1 MAGLW
6 ILVIF
11 FLGIF
16 FWSIIPAPNIENSFS
31 VDFSRPLFQNQV
43 CPIEDSFPTITLNA
57 KHPAFLHFGSKAT
70 FEVLV
75 IKENAYGLKHEDDCD
90 FSLELLLDLSDI
102 SVKPNDQLIQPL
114 VNGLNQIFVY
124 DLQAGDLERK
134 QEGDLWVYLTSKS
147 PDAQSPNRTP
157 LFVIPVEI
165 EIRSLLGIPMLWLRL
180 VSLSAIILLI
190 SLKVFVGRLR

>member
-16 FWSIIPAPNIENSFS
+16 FWSIIPAPNIENSYS

-90 FSLELLLDLSDI
+90 FSLELLLDLRSI
-102 SVKPNDQLIQPL
+102 SIEPNDRLIQPL
-114 VNGLNQIFVY
+114 VDDQDQLFVY
-124 DLQAGDLERK
+124 ELQAGALDGK
-134 QEGDLWVYLTSKS
+134 QEGDLWVYLISTS
-147 PDAQSPNRTP
+147 PDVQSPNRTP

-180 VSLSAIILLI
+180 VSLPAIFLLI
-190 SLKVFVGRLR
+190 FQKVFGE